1 MIQISFNKQM
11 LNFKGDPDKMTLAE
25 VLGEFLATETKG
37 NTLKVYSWIMKL
49 AAKQPLELDEAD
61 YQTLKGLVESSERLF
76 VISKAQ
82 ILEVIIAAK
91 EQVNSQPDHKEKVHQ

>member
-1 MIQISFNKQM
+1 MIQIFLNKQM
-11 LNFKGDPDKMTLAE
+11 LTFKGEPDKMTLGE

-61 YQTLKGLVESSERLF
+61 YQTLKSMVENSERLF

-82 ILEVIIAAK
+82 ILEAIIAAK
-91 EQVNSQPDHKEKVHQ
+91 EQVNSQPDKKEVVNK